1 MGKMMNKYSDLDINL
16 ITPDP
21 DQPRKIFDDSSL
33 TDLCNSIKATGV
45 KQAITVRQVGD
56 KYMIIAGERRYRAS
70 ILAEKKTIP
79 AIIIGDE
86 NQLSEEALYAH
97 QLNENLH
104 REDLNPIEKAEF
116 INKRLKYL
124 ESIGIENP
132 REVICE
138 ELGVT
143 PSWISKALAPL
154 KLEGDLRALVMQGK
168 VKDYETVKKIK
179 NLGERKQKEAIEKI
193 NAGNFNAKEFFSRR
207 KPKIEISNSEENK
220 SEVNNNGIEQHKND
234 GAIEQG
240 ISGNEEKKIKEE
252 FFNFK
257 VNKDQLEALFI
268 STGFIHTINGF
279 DQEQKETLYTK
290 NKKEL
295 VEKFLESVTSS

>member
-1 MGKMMNKYSDLDINL
+1 MGKMMNKYSDLDISL

-70 ILAEKKTIP
+70 ILADKKTIP
-79 AIIIGDE
+79 AIIIGDQD
-86 NQLSEEALYAH
+86 QLSEEALYAH

-116 INKRLKYL
+116 INKRIKHL
-124 ESIGIENP
+124 ESIGNENP
-132 REVICE
+132 RETICT
-138 ELGVT
+138 ELGVS

-154 KLEGDLRALVMQGK
+154 KLEGELRDLVMQGK

-179 NLGERKQKEAIEKI
+179 NLGGKKQKEAIEKI

-207 KPKIEISNSEENK
+207 KPKDEVSENNEQLDDSSENNVNDLDTNSNESK
-220 SEVNNNGIEQHKND
+220 I
-234 GAIEQG
+234 
-240 ISGNEEKKIKEE
+240 IKEE
-252 FFNFK
+252 VYNFK
-257 VNKDQLEALFI
+257 VNKTQLEALFI
-268 STGFIHTINGF
+268 STGFIHTINSF
-279 DQEQKETLYTK
+279 DAEQKEMLFTK

>member
-1 MGKMMNKYSDLDINL
+1 MGKMMNKYSDLDISL

-70 ILAEKKTIP
+70 ILADKKTIP
-79 AIIIGDE
+79 AIIIGDQD
-86 NQLSEEALYAH
+86 QLSEEALYAH

-116 INKRLKYL
+116 INKRIKHL
-124 ESIGIENP
+124 ESIGNENP
-132 REVICE
+132 RETICT
-138 ELGVT
+138 ELGVS

-154 KLEGDLRALVMQGK
+154 KLEGELRDLVMQGK

-179 NLGERKQKEAIEKI
+179 NLGGKKQKEAIEKI

-207 KPKIEISNSEENK
+207 KPKDEVSENNEQLDDSSENNENDLDTNSNESK
-220 SEVNNNGIEQHKND
+220 I
-234 GAIEQG
+234 
-240 ISGNEEKKIKEE
+240 IKEE
-252 FFNFK
+252 VYNFK
-257 VNKDQLEALFI
+257 VNKTQLEALFI
-268 STGFIHTINGF
+268 STGFIHTINSF
-279 DQEQKETLYTK
+279 DAEQKEMLFTK

>member
-1 MGKMMNKYSDLDINL
+1 MGKMMNKYSDLDISL

-33 TDLCNSIKATGV
+33 MDLSNSIKATGV

-70 ILAEKKTIP
+70 MLADKKTIP
-79 AIIIGDE
+79 AIIIGEHD
-86 NQLSEEALYAH
+86 QLTEEALYAH

-116 INKRLKYL
+116 INKRITHL
-124 ESIGIENP
+124 ESIGDENP
-132 REVICE
+132 RETICN
-138 ELGVT
+138 ELGVS

-154 KLEGDLRALVMQGK
+154 KLEGDLRNLVMQGK
-168 VKDYETVKKIK
+168 VKDYDTVKKIK
-179 NLGERKQKEAIEKI
+179 NLGEKKQKEAIEKI

-207 KPKIEISNSEENK
+207 KPKNEVIGLDNSNGKEEIKTDEEK
-220 SEVNNNGIEQHKND
+220 SEQGNDLNN
-234 GAIEQG
+234 
-240 ISGNEEKKIKEE
+240 KKVIKDELY
-252 FFNFK
+252 NFK
-257 VNKDQLEALFI
+257 LNKTQLEALFM
-268 STGFIHTINGF
+268 STGFIHTLNSF
-279 DQEQKETLYTK
+279 DEEQKEVLYTK

-295 VEKFLESVTSS
+295 VEKFVESFTSS